1 MLILKLIE
9 YYLYLVKFS
18 FLLEQRDMTAKICH
32 WPQQLFNTNCKVFP
46 GRMLIENFS
55 FFFWIK
61 KNIFLFETLIYQY
74 PGFLKWANL
83 EDYSVIYQGFVNTKK
98 TLRWLEMILRCIC
111 NKLTILWR
119 SGQCFDCRIVFFC
132 CWTDFNGF
140 YYFCKV
146 LYFIY
151 CHYYSI
157 HDTCMIFRLHIFSWY
172 FSFFVYFFFHHLANH
187 WDWLSNY
194 TEWLVQNLIYA
205 PYVIHNKSEFKQKN
219 LNINLE

>member
-1 MLILKLIE
+1 MIIQW
-9 YYLYLVKFS
+9 YI
-18 FLLEQRDMTAKICH
+18 RDLWT
-32 WPQQLFNTNCKVFP
+32 Q
-46 GRMLIENFS
+46 
-55 FFFWIK
+55 
-61 KNIFLFETLIYQY
+61 
-74 PGFLKWANL
+74 
-83 EDYSVIYQGFVNTKK
+83 K
-98 TLRWLEMILRCIC
+98 TPRRWLEMILRCIC

-119 SGQCFDCRIVFFC
+119 RWQCFDCRIVFFC

-151 CHYYSI
+151 CHYFSI

-172 FSFFVYFFFHHLANH
+172 FSFFVYFFFFYHLANH

-194 TEWLVQNLIYA
+194 TEWLVHNLIYA